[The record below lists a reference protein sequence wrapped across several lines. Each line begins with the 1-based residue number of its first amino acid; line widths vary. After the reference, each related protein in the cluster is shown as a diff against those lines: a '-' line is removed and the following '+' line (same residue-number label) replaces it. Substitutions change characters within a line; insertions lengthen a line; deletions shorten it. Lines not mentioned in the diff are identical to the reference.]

1 MGETK
6 PDYKVVIDQD
16 LDNNGSSNQTV
27 VGSSRLTL
35 SPGMRA
41 ILPIASYCCA
51 SILMTVT
58 NKFVLSGYDF
68 NMNFL
73 LLTIQNTVTVLLLQ
87 SFKFF
92 GLIKFRGFDKEEARK
107 WFPIAASLVAMIY
120 TGSKALQFLRIPIYT
135 IFKNLTIILI
145 AYGEVLWF
153 GGNVTRLMLVSFG
166 LMVFSSVIAGWA
178 DINDTLTQIAELDT
192 AFIGYFWMATNC
204 VASAAFVLYM
214 RKRIK
219 LTNFKDFDT
228 VYYNNLLS
236 IPLLIFPSIIFED
249 WSGDNLAK
257 NFPIEV
263 RQQMIFAMIFSGV
276 SAFAMSYAS
285 AWCVRTTS
293 STTYS
298 MVGAL
303 NKLPIAAS
311 GIMFFGDKATFGNIT
326 AIIVGFIAGLVYSVA
341 KTVSNKSPQNKDI
354 IPMSSS
360 SQSNADA
367 VKDHG
372 KP

>member
-1 MGETK
+1 
-6 PDYKVVIDQD
+6 
-16 LDNNGSSNQTV
+16 
-27 VGSSRLTL
+27 
-35 SPGMRA
+35 
-41 ILPIASYCCA
+41 
-51 SILMTVT
+51 
-58 NKFVLSGYDF
+58 
-68 NMNFL
+68 
-73 LLTIQNTVTVLLLQ
+73 
-87 SFKFF
+87 
-92 GLIKFRGFDKEEARK
+92 
-107 WFPIAASLVAMIY
+107 
-120 TGSKALQFLRIPIYT
+120 
-135 IFKNLTIILI
+135 
-145 AYGEVLWF
+145 
-153 GGNVTRLMLVSFG
+153 
-166 LMVFSSVIAGWA
+166 
-178 DINDTLTQIAELDT
+178 
-192 AFIGYFWMATNC
+192 
-204 VASAAFVLYM
+204 
-214 RKRIK
+214 
-219 LTNFKDFDT
+219 
-228 VYYNNLLS
+228 
-236 IPLLIFPSIIFED
+236 
-249 WSGDNLAK
+249 
-257 NFPIEV
+257 
-263 RQQMIFAMIFSGV
+263 MIFAMIFSGV